1 LDQVY
6 EAHKEWGD
14 RFLKLYR
21 PYTTWDVKYDTDR
34 PLRVGYLS
42 GDFFTHS
49 VSYFIEA
56 PLQFADKKKVT
67 NVCYSNLTKGDNRTI
82 FFQSIAHEWRSV
94 VGLSAQQSAQMIRN
108 DKIDILVELAGHTSG
123 NRLDIMAMK
132 AAPLQVTWIGYPNTT
147 GLSTIDFRFT
157 DRLVDDFETQQKY
170 TEKLVRLPGCFLCYT
185 PPHELPALTE
195 PALVSNGFIT
205 FGSFNN
211 LAKVNN
217 RVLRCWS
224 EILKAI
230 PDSKMLLK
238 CKPFIST
245 ALRQK
250 FQDKFEK
257 WGIDS
262 KRIELTHLRASNSE
276 HLSVYNDVDLSL
288 DTFPYAGTT
297 TTCEALVMGVPV
309 ITLFKPNHHAHNVG
323 HTLLSRV
330 KGLKDLVAFSEED
343 YIQKAIALAK
353 DKEKLKVLRKEIRDA
368 FRASDICNGKKFAN
382 GLESVFQE
390 LWRTFVAQKGKRL
403 SS

>member
-1 LDQVY
+1 L
-6 EAHKEWGD
+6 
-14 RFLKLYR
+14 L
-21 PYTTWDVKYDTDR
+21 
-34 PLRVGYLS
+34 
-42 GDFFTHS
+42 
-49 VSYFIEA
+49 I
-56 PLQFADKKKVT
+56 KKKVT

-185 PPHELPALTE
+185 PPHELPVLTE
-195 PALVSNGFIT
+195 PALVRNNYIT

-217 RVLRCWS
+217 RVLHCWS
-224 EILKAI
+224 EILKAL
-230 PDSKMLLK
+230 PESKMLLK
-238 CKPFIST
+238 CKPFISSV
-245 ALRQK
+245 LRDK
-250 FQDKFEK
+250 FHKKFEK

-309 ITLFKPNHHAHNVG
+309 ITLVKTNHHAHNVG
-323 HTLLSRV
+323 YTLLSRV
-330 KGLKDLVAFSEED
+330 KGLSELIAFSEEE
-343 YIQKAIALAK
+343 YVQKAIALAK
-353 DKEKLKVLRKEIRDA
+353 DTEKLKTFRKEIRDA
-368 FRASDICNGKKFAN
+368 FRASDVCNGKKFTQ
-382 GLESVFQE
+382 GLEEVYHQ
-390 LWRTFVAQKGKRL
+390 LWRTHVAHKTKKQ
-403 SS
+403 ST